1 MTKLET
7 QNVKKKTQKVKMW
20 HDSKPQNV
28 TKLQNFHCGKSKK
41 TKNVTQQKTQNLK
54 KKKLKNSK
62 CIKLKNS
69 KCDKTKKL
77 QRWQN

>member
-54 KKKLKNSK
+54 KKKTQ
-62 CIKLKNS
+62 KLKMY
-69 KCDKTKKL
+69 KTQKL
-77 QRWQN
+77 KMWQN